1 MVKTLFNSLLICLMT
16 IFPPFAL
23 HAFNSTSNKRKPLL
37 LMYSRF
43 VQSKTTFLSALS
55 SNGYP
60 ITYQAAVALGVN
72 PLTFCVALMI
82 SPSFVMINFIFF

>member
-55 SNGYP
+55 SNGC
-60 ITYQAAVALGVN
+60 ISFSNWAE
-72 PLTFCVALMI
+72 LTVSNRPSATPVHVY
-82 SPSFVMINFIFF
+82 PSFVMIYFIFF